1 MSQYFNSGY
10 NKHKYTEEEIL
21 DGLKN
26 NNDKVIRYIYKSY
39 MPGIKSMVYG
49 FRSLVLDPE
58 DVFQDGIIS
67 AMKAVQNQ
75 SFRRESSFKTYFSS
89 ICINI
94 CKNQLRKSSIII
106 KDPNDPPETFEKESN
121 QEELITRMIWM
132 KNNMVDEKCRQ
143 IIELRFGFATNYP
156 GVSLIQDS
164 ESNVRFEEIA
174 KTLNI
179 EANNARKRFQRCLE
193 KLREIVFDDK
203 VWAEILSNAF

>member
-1 MSQYFNSGY
+1 MSQFFNSGY
-10 NKHKYTEEEIL
+10 NMHKYTEEEIL

-39 MPGIKSMVYG
+39 FPGIKSMVYG
-49 FRSLVLDPE
+49 FRSLVLDAE
-58 DVFQDGIIS
+58 DVFHEGLLIAIGN
-67 AMKAVQNQ
+67 VQKN
-75 SFRRESSFKTYFSS
+75 SFRGESSFKTYLTA
-89 ICINI
+89 ICRNFCIKQMKQSLNF
-94 CKNQLRKSSIII
+94 QEKSGEQ
-106 KDPNDPPETFEKESN
+106 PEVIEKESN

-156 GVSLIQDS
+156 GVSLMQDS

-193 KLREIVFDDK
+193 KLREIVSDDK
-203 VWAEILSNAF
+203 VWAQILTNAS